1 MPELKRRRREAAE
14 EAAARRRRQRE
25 EAAAEAAATEGEAQG
40 APIDASN
47 IGAQMLQNMG
57 WNSTR
62 GLGKAEDG
70 IRAPITVCALSL
82 LSLLCALLFTC
93 SVCGRLLRMRIVQGL
108 VLHQQRQ
115 QQQQQ
120 GWWTSEGSCVLEL
133 HNCCGQAKQ
142 KEKHKGDGYMSSS
155 FQMMRW
161 RRDAQGV

>member
-70 IRAPITVCALSL
+70 IRAPITVCASFLPFSFFV
-82 LSLLCALLFTC
+82 LFF
-93 SVCGRLLRMRIVQGL
+93 SHAVFVAD
-108 VLHQQRQ
+108 
-115 QQQQQ
+115 
-120 GWWTSEGSCVLEL
+120 
-133 HNCCGQAKQ
+133 CC
-142 KEKHKGDGYMSSS
+142 E
-155 FQMMRW
+155 
-161 RRDAQGV
+161 

>member
-70 IRAPITVCALSL
+70 IRAPITVCASFLSPFF
-82 LSLLCALLFTC
+82 LSFFVLFF
-93 SVCGRLLRMRIVQGL
+93 SHAVFVAD
-108 VLHQQRQ
+108 
-115 QQQQQ
+115 
-120 GWWTSEGSCVLEL
+120 
-133 HNCCGQAKQ
+133 CC
-142 KEKHKGDGYMSSS
+142 E
-155 FQMMRW
+155 
-161 RRDAQGV
+161 